1 MVKKNSVTDI
11 FEHLSED
18 EISRIM
24 LLKSGLEDLNLIL
37 QEIED
42 TYEQLGDISISDRE
56 RKHHKLRLL
65 TLEKY
70 LAELNNKVNNAMG
83 TEDEKEKLS

>member
-1 MVKKNSVTDI
+1 VKRDSVTDI
-11 FEHLSED
+11 LAHLSED
-18 EISRIM
+18 EMNRIM
-24 LLKSGLEDLNLIL
+24 VLKSGLEDLNLIL

-42 TYEQLGDISISDRE
+42 TYEQLADFKLSDRE

-70 LAELNNKVNNAMG
+70 LAELNQKVNNAMG
-83 TEDEKEKLS
+83 TEEEKQKLS

>member
-1 MVKKNSVTDI
+1 M
-11 FEHLSED
+11 SE
-18 EISRIM
+18 EEMQRIM

-42 TYEQLGDISISDRE
+42 TYTKLAEVGISDKEKKNQR
-56 RKHHKLRLL
+56 LRLL

-70 LAELNNKVNNAMG
+70 LADLNSKVNNVLG
-83 TEDEKEKLS
+83 SENDKQKLS

>member
-1 MVKKNSVTDI
+1 MKKDSVTDL
-11 FEHLSED
+11 FDHLSE
-18 EISRIM
+18 EELSRIM

-42 TYEQLGDISISDRE
+42 TYEALSDFGLSDRE
-56 RKHHKLRLL
+56 RKNQKLRLL

-70 LAELNNKVNNAMG
+70 LADLNEKVNTAMG
-83 TEDEKEKLS
+83 TEIEKKKLS